1 MKILIKCFYFLRFG
15 VALVAV
21 QSDDENDPSS
31 TIKLNAGP
39 EYIMKKNDICYY
51 MSISKEENS
60 SLMVNNPMEE
70 SLSADDDLGK
80 QLSKVINLRKGSQ
93 SLKTIKGLKSRHQ
106 YSKI

>member
-1 MKILIKCFYFLRFG
+1 MFMTLRFG

-21 QSDDENDPSS
+21 QSDGESDPLS

-39 EYIMKKNDICYY
+39 DYIMKKNDICYY

-70 SLSADDDLGK
+70 SLNADDDLAR
-80 QLSKVINLRKGSQ
+80 QLSKVANLKKGSIQ
-93 SLKTIKGLKSRHQ
+93 VSKFPGRPKGRQ
-106 YSKI
+106 PFSKI